1 MKNLY
6 KNTES
11 LDSRLLSKFDLTQ
24 DLLQENA
31 ACELEKLIESKTHKN
46 SFIIIVC
53 GGGDNGADGY
63 ALARKLHKNYKVRIL
78 KAKEPTS
85 KMCKIQAN
93 RASLVGIEFIKRLL
107 HCDVIVDCLFG
118 SGFKG
123 ELDDEFISLI
133 ESMNQFGRIKIA
145 CDIPSG
151 IYENGLIS
159 NAVFKADFTLSMGAL
174 KTSLFSDF
182 AKDFIGSISVANLG
196 VSRDLFEI
204 ETNLYLLES
213 NDLALPKRESNNVF
227 KNSFGHVV
235 VVSGQKCGASLLAA
249 KASFKMGAGL
259 VSLLDLNEN
268 LKGFNEPEI
277 MLTKEIPQNASV
289 IVVGMGLGELDSSLK
304 QALVESKLPIVIDA
318 DMFYE
323 PFIKELLDSNKNVV
337 LTPHPKELYSLLNIV
352 FDDEL
357 FKPSFE
363 DVLENRLNLSLK
375 FTQKYPNA
383 CLVAKGANTIIAHNE
398 EAYINNLGDSR
409 LAKGGSGDVI
419 AGIISAY
426 LAQGFSPLESSINAS
441 LAHALA
447 AKKEKN
453 KYSLTPL
460 SLISYLG
467 EL

>member
-6 KNTES
+6 TNTEN

-63 ALARKLHKNYKVRIL
+63 ALARKLHKNYKVRIF
-78 KAKEPTS
+78 KAKEPSS

-93 RASLVGIEFIKRLL
+93 RANLVGVEFIKRIL

-123 ELDDEFISLI
+123 ELDDEFTSLI

-151 IYENGLIS
+151 IYENGLTA
-159 NAVFKADFTLSMGAL
+159 NAIFKADFTLSMGAL
-174 KTSLFSDF
+174 KASLFSDF

-289 IVVGMGLGELDSSLK
+289 IAIGMGLGELDSSLK
-304 QALVESKLPIVIDA
+304 QALVESSLPIVIDA

-323 PFIKELLDSNKNVV
+323 PFIKELLDSNKCVV

-383 CLVAKGANTIIAHNE
+383 CLVAKGANTIIANNG

-409 LAKGGSGDVI
+409 LAKGGSGDVM

-453 KYSLTPL
+453 NYSLTPL